1 MNSKEIFALAL
12 NLESPWYIKDVGLKK
27 EENDPIGYLT
37 IEIDFKKGA
46 KFLMGDGERY
56 TAYDT
61 EIKRWQHLNF
71 FEHKCYIVARV
82 PRVKMRNSKVR
93 MVQVPWAR
101 QGSGF
106 TLLFEAYSM
115 LLIEQ
120 EMPVNKVS
128 RTIRVT
134 APRIWRIF
142 DYWIKKAV
150 AKDDVSEVEQIG
162 IDETSSKKGHNYVTV
177 TVDVDNKRVIHAGE
191 GKDNTTI
198 ENMKKELQPKGLKPE
213 NIQNISIDMSPAFI
227 QGIKENFAD
236 SQIVFDRFHI
246 KKMLNEAFDQVRR
259 KERKTNELLK
269 NHKYTF
275 LKNYENLSE
284 KKQNELDMI
293 TFMYPKIGEAYRLK
307 VLFDDFYEISN
318 PQEAQGYL
326 AFWCDLVEESKIY
339 PLIEFTRTLKAHWSG
354 IINYINAKI
363 TTGVIEGINNK
374 IQLAKRRAR
383 GFRNIQNFINMIYF
397 LCGKLNFDYPQYP
410 L

>member
-27 EENDPIGYLT
+27 EKNDPIGYLT

-46 KFLMGDGERY
+46 KFLMEDGQSY

-61 EIKRWQHLNF
+61 EIKKWQHLNF

-82 PRVKMRNSKVR
+82 PRVKMKNSKVR

-177 TVDVDNKRVIHAGE
+177 TVDLGNKRVIHAGE

-227 QGIKENFAD
+227 QGINENFAD
-236 SQIVFDRFHI
+236 SKIVFDRFHI
-246 KKMLNEAFDQVRR
+246 KK
-259 KERKTNELLK
+259 
-269 NHKYTF
+269 
-275 LKNYENLSE
+275 
-284 KKQNELDMI
+284 I
-293 TFMYPKIGEAYRLK
+293 
-307 VLFDDFYEISN
+307 
-318 PQEAQGYL
+318 
-326 AFWCDLVEESKIY
+326 
-339 PLIEFTRTLKAHWSG
+339 
-354 IINYINAKI
+354 
-363 TTGVIEGINNK
+363 
-374 IQLAKRRAR
+374 
-383 GFRNIQNFINMIYF
+383 
-397 LCGKLNFDYPQYP
+397 
-410 L
+410 

>member
-1 MNSKEIFALAL
+1 MNSKEIFTLAL
-12 NLESPWYIKDVGLKK
+12 NLEYPWYIKDVSLNK
-27 EENDPIGYLT
+27 EEKDPIGNLT
-37 IEIDFKKGA
+37 IEINFEKGA
-46 KFLMGDGERY
+46 KFNMPDGQSY
-56 TAYDT
+56 PAYDT

-82 PRVKMRNSKVR
+82 PRVKMEDNKVR
-93 MVQVPWAR
+93 RIQVPWAR
-101 QGSGF
+101 KGSGF

-115 LLIEQ
+115 LLIEK

-128 RTIRVT
+128 QTTRVT

-142 DYWIKKAV
+142 DYWVNKAV
-150 AKDDVSEVEQIG
+150 AADDVSEVNQIG

-198 ENMKKELQPKGLKPE
+198 SNMKSELQTKGLQPE
-213 NIQNISIDMSPAFI
+213 NISNISIDMSPAFI
-227 QGIKENFAD
+227 QGVHENFPN
-236 SQIVFDRFHI
+236 SEIVFDRFHI
-246 KKMLNEAFDQVRR
+246 KKMLNEAFDEVRK

-275 LKNYENLSE
+275 LKNYQKLS
-284 KKQNELDMI
+284 KKRQDELDMI

-307 VLFDDFYEISN
+307 VMFDDFYEIDDL
-318 PQEAQGYL
+318 QEAQGYL
-326 AFWCDLVEESKIY
+326 AFWCDLVAESKIY
-339 PLIEFTRTLKAHWSG
+339 PLIEFTKTLKAHWSG
-354 IINYINAKI
+354 IINYIKAKI

-397 LCGKLNFDYPQYP
+397 LCGKLKFDYPQYP